1 MWRTWILPGL
11 LSLLANGCSRSG
23 TSDDIPEF
31 RAKFA
36 AAGLDND
43 FGEFIDTHAGEEVR
57 LDIQWERGA
66 FNGGAENASQFFVLF
81 ESCEE
86 KLENGEKPGI
96 GNCSGTKYTV
106 PKSGGKTLITESGG
120 KWRLRG
126 VYTPG
131 DRTGPSQGLSDV
143 ELEPAPERVE

>member
-1 MWRTWILPGL
+1 MIFPNFAPSLPPPDWTTILASSLTLMPGKKFDWIYSGNAAHSMAARRMLP
-11 LSLLANGCSRSG
+11 S
-23 TSDDIPEF
+23 
-31 RAKFA
+31 
-36 AAGLDND
+36 
-43 FGEFIDTHAGEEVR
+43 
-57 LDIQWERGA
+57 
-66 FNGGAENASQFFVLF
+66 FFVLF

-143 ELEPAPERVE
+143 ELEPAQ